1 MEEFDIREATPED
14 AEKIIAYLAQVGGET
29 DYLSFGKEG
38 LPIST
43 EEEEKF
49 IQNINKEEHS
59 VLYVV
64 WKNGEII
71 GDASL
76 SGFSRRMSHRA
87 EFGISVVKSE
97 WGQGIGRALLQK
109 CIMYA
114 KEHTIELINLEVR
127 SDNIRAI
134 HVYEKYGFRKI
145 GTSPAYFKIDGEYY
159 DFDLMVLDLRR
170 EDSSYRYRCGHHRT
184 DHRRSRR
191 QYRSRTS
198 YNGSTD
204 ELTQKY
210 RGLQRD
216 PKKPKETQSNPR

>member
-38 LPIST
+38 LPI
-43 EEEEKF
+43 
-49 IQNINKEEHS
+49 INKEEHS

-97 WGQGIGRALLQK
+97 WGQGIGSALLQK
-109 CIMYA
+109 IIDYA

-159 DFDLMVLDLRR
+159 DFDLMVLDLR
-170 EDSSYRYRCGHHRT
+170 
-184 DHRRSRR
+184 
-191 QYRSRTS
+191 
-198 YNGSTD
+198 
-204 ELTQKY
+204 
-210 RGLQRD
+210 
-216 PKKPKETQSNPR
+216 